1 MMAVKKVD
9 LREIEIQLMPLFYE
23 INVLKFRVEESRPE
37 VRARYRDLLTNLSSQ
52 YNFVETQV
60 RKLREAQDEAWEE
73 QLTVITRNL
82 QELQEKFN
90 QVGQWIYLQ
99 TANQVS
105 AYY

>member
-1 MMAVKKVD
+1 MGIKKVD
-9 LREIEIQLMPLFYE
+9 LREIELQLMPLFFE

-37 VRARYRDLLTNLSSQ
+37 VRARYRDLLISLCSQ

-60 RKLREAQDEAWEE
+60 RKLKEAQDEAWEE
-73 QLTVITRNL
+73 QLMVIKHNL
-82 QELQEKFN
+82 QELQDKFN

-105 AYY
+105 SYY